1 MNGSS
6 QIETRLK
13 LTSHG
18 DGALEQA
25 QIFSLRLIG
34 GETFM
39 EPN

>member
-1 MNGSS
+1 M
-6 QIETRLK
+6 EFLK
-13 LTSHG
+13 LKQDWNWHHM
-18 DGALEQA
+18 AMEQA